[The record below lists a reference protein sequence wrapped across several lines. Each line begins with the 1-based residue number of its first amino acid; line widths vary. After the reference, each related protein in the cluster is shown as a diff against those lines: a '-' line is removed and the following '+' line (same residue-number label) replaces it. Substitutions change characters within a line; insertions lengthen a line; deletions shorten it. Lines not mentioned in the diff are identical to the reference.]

1 MDKKL
6 KKSDSVETPQQP
18 FDYRIIE
25 ELREK
30 AWADPQV
37 KKNWEEFDRK
47 QQQSLIENNKNPKK

>member
-6 KKSDSVETPQQP
+6 NKSDSVETSQQLL
-18 FDYRIIE
+18 DYRIIE

-37 KKNWEEFDRK
+37 KKNWEEFNRK
-47 QQQSLIENNKNPKK
+47 QQQSLIENSKNLKK

>member
-1 MDKKL
+1 MGKKL
-6 KKSDSVETPQQP
+6 KKSDSVEASQQP
-18 FDYRIIE
+18 LDYRIIE

-47 QQQSLIENNKNPKK
+47 QQQILTENSKNPKK